1 MDSGRLTTVCLAR
14 SGCLSAHIRYTGD
27 VRRNSKKY
35 MRNKLSFSF
44 LKWWHTLLIA
54 LVFAI
59 AYIVVDDN
67 NIVSDKVQMIFYI
80 IFWLSVLITIIL
92 MIKRKRSS

>member
-1 MDSGRLTTVCLAR
+1 
-14 SGCLSAHIRYTGD
+14 
-27 VRRNSKKY
+27 

-67 NIVSDKVQMIFYI
+67 NIVSDKVQMIFYT
-80 IFWLSVLITIIL
+80 IFWLSVLLTIIL

>member
-1 MDSGRLTTVCLAR
+1 
-14 SGCLSAHIRYTGD
+14 
-27 VRRNSKKY
+27 
-35 MRNKLSFSF
+35 MRNKLFFSF
-44 LKWWHTLLIA
+44 LKWWHTLIIA